1 MPQLIVGIIV
11 IYLAYLFIKYVVLPG
26 LAVLVAIALLIAA
39 AGGLWGLLCSLKN
52 FIVAIRH
59 NVTFKGEGA

>member
-39 AGGLWGLLCSLKN
+39 AGALWGLLCSLKN
-52 FIVAIRH
+52 FIAAIRH
-59 NVTFKGEGA
+59 NVTFKGAGA

>member
-1 MPQLIVGIIV
+1 MPQLIVGIII
-11 IYLAYLFIKYVVLPG
+11 IYLVYLFIKYVVLPG
-26 LAVLVAIALLIAA
+26 LAVLVAIVLLIAA
-39 AGGLWGLLCSLKN
+39 AGALWGLLCSLKN

>member
-11 IYLAYLFIKYVVLPG
+11 IYLVYLFIKYVVLPG
-26 LAVLVAIALLIAA
+26 LAVLVAIVLLIAA
-39 AGGLWGLLCSLKN
+39 AGALWGLLCSLKN

>member
-11 IYLAYLFIKYVVLPG
+11 IYLVYLFIKYVVLPG
-26 LAVLVAIALLIAA
+26 VAILVAIALLIAA

-52 FIVAIRH
+52 FIVAIRN
-59 NVTFKGEGA
+59 NVTFKGAGA